1 MRARRDGGP
10 DLVLPD
16 TVFIPHVCGPG
27 SKDATLST
35 DAGTPLKSFWN
46 ASGTVSYPASSAATR
61 SREMQET
68 RQRSFASPSS
78 RHGLTD
84 AEADV
89 LAHLAAGLT
98 AQSIARVRR
107 VSPRTVLLMDR

>member
-1 MRARRDGGP
+1 
-10 DLVLPD
+10 
-16 TVFIPHVCGPG
+16 
-27 SKDATLST
+27 
-35 DAGTPLKSFWN
+35 
-46 ASGTVSYPASSAATR
+46 
-61 SREMQET
+61 MQET

-84 AEADV
+84 AEAEV